1 VKRVKRVKRVMDAG
15 EAERFQKVDLAT
27 LELVRARSTQ
37 RATFSVMRQCALEHE
52 LAELGLNHSQI
63 AAAVGR
69 IVGRMAYPG
78 SELAT
83 HAWRQQR
90 SGLGEL
96 MDFDFEA
103 MDLNRLYRASDALCD
118 HREALQ
124 DHLFDKAKSLF
135 GFGETVALETT
146 TILTRGEGTP
156 IGFDHPH
163 FDAARLLIAS
173 RFPPRVGNFWSGA
186 AASLTTWLPARPGAC
201 VHAQQLDFRRKLYG
215 AVSR

>member
-1 VKRVKRVKRVMDAG
+1 
-15 EAERFQKVDLAT
+15 
-27 LELVRARSTQ
+27 
-37 RATFSVMRQCALEHE
+37 MRQCALEDK
-52 LAELGLNHSQI
+52 LAELGLNRSQI
-63 AAAVGR
+63 AAAVG
-69 IVGRMAYPG
+69 ASLAAWPTPG

-103 MDLNRLYRASDALCD
+103 MDQNRPYRASDALCD

-135 GFGETVALETT
+135 GFGETVTLETT
-146 TILTRGEGTP
+146 TSLTRGEGTP
-156 IGFDHPH
+156 IGFDHTYL
-163 FDAARLLIAS
+163 DAARLLIAL

-186 AASLTTWLPARPGAC
+186 AASLTTSLPAHPGAC
-201 VHAQQLDFRRKLYG
+201 VHAQQPAFRRKLYG